1 MEISNIC
8 TVQYVSHRKWDWCDS
23 RTESF
28 ALFHLNLFFI
38 IYLLFLAVLGLRCSA
53 WAFSRGSEWGL
64 LFIAVHRL
72 FIAEASLVVEQGSRC
87 IGIVV
92 VALRLS
98 CPMA

>member
-1 MEISNIC
+1 MYYFWLC
-8 TVQYVSHRKWDWCDS
+8 WVFVPVQ
-23 RTESF
+23 
-28 ALFHLNLFFI
+28 
-38 IYLLFLAVLGLRCSA
+38 
-53 WAFSRGSEWGL
+53 AFSNCGEWRL